1 MNISF
6 VTPGF
11 LFALSLIAV
20 PVIIHLFNFRRFRKV
35 YFTNV
40 RFLKELKEETSN
52 RSRLKHL
59 LVLFSRILAV
69 TFMVLAFAQPYIPAE
84 QGKKIAASTAV
95 SLYVDNSFSME
106 AVTRE
111 GTLLDVA
118 KKQAASIAMA
128 YRPSDR
134 FQLLTNDFDP
144 VHQRLVSRDEFI
156 SLLDQVKISP
166 VSRSLTSVLSRQAD
180 ALGMSGAEEKKSVL
194 LSDFQTSISN
204 FEQVQMDSSIAVA
217 VTPIAAQEVSNIFI
231 DSCWFTAPVV
241 QKMQP
246 AELNIS
252 IRNNGQI
259 DAEALPVKLTVNGAQ
274 KAVAGANVNA
284 GNSAVIKLT
293 FTPSGTGWQ
302 KAVVSI
308 TDNPITFDDQYY
320 FSFLIS
326 ENVPILSINGARS
339 GPYVK
344 ALFGSDSY
352 FKLSEFS
359 ESQPNYSS
367 FSENKL
373 IVMNQVVSISS
384 GFSSELNRFVNAGG
398 SLVIIPDSASNLLS
412 YSECLT
418 SLGMAPLT
426 GFIRNEERIE
436 SLQLE
441 DPVFDGV
448 FSNAGKVTE
457 ATDLPLVSGYFV
469 SGNAANTGDVL
480 MKLRSGAPFLTRFQ
494 KGKGTVYLFHSP
506 FTGSLT
512 NFARHAIFVPVM
524 YRIALLSEKQQTLAG
539 FIGVDET
546 IDLQGVSVSG
556 DEVFH
561 LINESNNFDII
572 PGHRTTTEGTLVD
585 IKNQVVLA
593 GNYDLK
599 ANDRLL
605 AVPAF
610 NFNRSESDMSFFT
623 ADQISEALGKYR
635 LSNFEL
641 MNAEKAEIV
650 NHFSQ
655 LSEGIRLWK
664 YCIILALL
672 FLAIEVLLL
681 KFWRK

>member
-180 ALGMSGAEEKKSVL
+180 ALSMSGAEEKKSVL

-217 VTPIAAQEVSNIFI
+217 VIPFASQEVSNIFI

-398 SLVIIPDSASNLLS
+398 SLVIVPDSASNLLS

-426 GFIRNEERIE
+426 GFIRNDERIE

-457 ATDLPLVSGYFV
+457 STDLPLVSGYFV

-524 YRIALLSEKQQTLAG
+524 YRIALLSEKHQTLAG